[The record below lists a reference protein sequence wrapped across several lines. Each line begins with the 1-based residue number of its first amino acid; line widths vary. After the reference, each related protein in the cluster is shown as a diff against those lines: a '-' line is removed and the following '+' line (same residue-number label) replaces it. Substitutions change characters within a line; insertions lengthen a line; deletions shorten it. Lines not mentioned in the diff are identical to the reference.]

1 MRAGSSGHTQIR
13 SLNWVLFHRRSLQVI
28 LCHFR
33 GLCYFLKHRR
43 FLKFSGQVRLQF
55 AFRQGH
61 FQEAFPLMMMD
72 WVYSS
77 VPIPRD
83 PPSLF
88 DVLDQV
94 VFFSTSLV
102 PCGSEDVCSL
112 LTFGSVLRVA
122 WRMLTCPRCKLS
134 KSRDVFKENRLSVP
148 FLLLWSAH
156 SSLVIL
162 VKSIWA
168 DSDLIL
174 YVTH

>member
-1 MRAGSSGHTQIR
+1 MRAGCRGHTQIR
-13 SLNWVLFHRRSLQVI
+13 SLNWVLSHRRSLQVI
-28 LCHFR
+28 LYHFR
-33 GLCYFLKHRR
+33 GLSYFLKHRS
-43 FLKFSGQVRLQF
+43 FLKFSVQVRLQF

-61 FQEAFPLMMMD
+61 FQEAFPLMTMD

-102 PCGSEDVCSL
+102 SCGSEDVCSL
-112 LTFGSVLRVA
+112 TFGSVLGVA
-122 WRMLTCPRCKLS
+122 WRMPTCPRCKFS
-134 KSRDVFKENRLSVP
+134 KSRDVFKENRLSIP

-156 SSLVIL
+156 PSLVIL

-174 YVTH
+174 YVTC